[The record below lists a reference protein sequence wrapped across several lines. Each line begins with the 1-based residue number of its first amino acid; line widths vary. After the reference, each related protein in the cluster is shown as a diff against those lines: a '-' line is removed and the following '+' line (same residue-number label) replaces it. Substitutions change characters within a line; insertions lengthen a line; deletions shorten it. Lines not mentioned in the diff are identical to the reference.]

1 MHQGCDGVIDTGKQV
16 LDKVR
21 RFGFSNDKMPVVH
34 TIECECGNTF
44 EMTTFETKCDGC
56 GMVYGVT
63 PCSVKNPEA
72 IKKAGI
78 NY

>member
-1 MHQGCDGVIDTGKQV
+1 MHQGCDGVIDTGQQV

-21 RFGFSNDKMPVVH
+21 RFGFSNDVMPVTH
-34 TIECECGNTF
+34 TVNCECGESFEMKTF
-44 EMTTFETKCDGC
+44 ESKCPSC

-63 PCSVKNPEA
+63 PCSVKDPGA